1 MTRPVRRTN
10 WLTGFLAVLYYEFLW
25 NLRKKKTVGVFLIV
39 FVIVTLF
46 LALPPLLAYYAAQP
60 QPTNPNFVTNSFA
73 GLSGIFLFLIA
84 VATTMNTFSGEFETG
99 TITPLLTKPVSRNL
113 VFIAKVVA
121 AIITLL
127 AAYSFLS
134 VYIVIGAVLT
144 EGPQN
149 NLPLVPL
156 GIIGLTLGTMVWASF
171 VIFLGTISKS
181 SIVAALGSF
190 GIWIGLTI
198 IGGVLAATL
207 GQTSVLYYAPGS
219 GPTASTSSCEPSRFG
234 ERGSETFA
242 TGTDNLGFLLMKFV
256 QSPNLIVNFCGF
268 RFSGPNQTFL
278 LASDSIAT
286 VVARSLGV
294 TVAYIA
300 ILIFLS
306 WYAFRRAQITE
317 SS

>member
-1 MTRPVRRTN
+1 MTTPVRRTS
-10 WLTGFLAVLYYEFLW
+10 WLTGFIAVLYYEFLW
-25 NLRKKKTVGVFLIV
+25 NLRKKKTIGIFIIV

-46 LALPPLLAYYAAQP
+46 LALPPLLAYYGGQP

-99 TITPLLTKPVSRNL
+99 TITPLLTKPVSRNV
-113 VFIAKVVA
+113 VFAAKIVA

-127 AAYSFLS
+127 AAYSFLV

-144 EGPQN
+144 EGSQN

-156 GIIGLTLGTMVWASF
+156 GVMGLTLGTLVWASF
-171 VIFLGTISKS
+171 VIFLGTVSKS

-198 IGGVLAATL
+198 VGGVLAATL
-207 GQTSVLYYAPGS
+207 GQTSVLYYTPGN
-219 GPTASTSSCEPSRFG
+219 GPTASTSTCEPSRFG
-234 ERGSETFA
+234 EAGTETFA
-242 TGTDNLGFLLMKFV
+242 TGTDNLGFSLMKFV
-256 QSPNLIVNFCGF
+256 QNPNLMVNFCGF
-268 RFSGPNQTFL
+268 RFSGPGQTFL
-278 LASDSIAT
+278 LSSDSVAT
-286 VVARSLGV
+286 VVVRSLGV
-294 TVAYIA
+294 AVAYIV
-300 ILIFLS
+300 ILTFLS
-306 WYAFRRAQITE
+306 WYSFRRAQVTE